1 MLQFYT
7 PTKCFFKEKQLVP
20 WVLWEQR
27 ELEIVPKNDTH
38 NIKED
43 LANVNSVQQV
53 TDMVLKKKA

>member
-1 MLQFYT
+1 MFLQRKT
-7 PTKCFFKEKQLVP
+7 TGSLSSLGTERIRNC
-20 WVLWEQR
+20 
-27 ELEIVPKNDTH
+27 PKNDTH